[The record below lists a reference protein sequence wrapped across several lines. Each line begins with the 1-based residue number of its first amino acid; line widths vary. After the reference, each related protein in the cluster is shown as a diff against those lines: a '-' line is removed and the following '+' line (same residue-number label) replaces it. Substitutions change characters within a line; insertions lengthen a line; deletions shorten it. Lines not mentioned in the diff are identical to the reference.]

1 MVCVWAPDARSATAA
16 LEGGRIVML
25 PGGFALH
32 PEELALRDPALLAG
46 AKNISLSPDRRLKH
60 AAGSAAV
67 RMRLKTMMARFAAYA
82 RDTVEALVP
91 HYRGALIK
99 GRTSFRPAEIEGRT
113 VSPLKDDTRLHVD
126 AFPANP
132 TRGKRILRVFANVHS
147 HAPRHWNAGEPF
159 AEMAARFL
167 PHLTPNP
174 PLVNAFYAAVGATKG
189 RRSAYDD
196 LMLGLHDGAKRD
208 LEYQAQCP
216 KRPLTF
222 AAGTVWI
229 CYTDLVLHAALKGQ
243 HALEQTF
250 LLPVEAMA
258 EPDRSPLRILERMT
272 GRRLV

>member
-32 PEELALRDPALLAG
+32 PQELALRDPALLSG

-67 RMRLKTMMARFAAYA
+67 RMRLKTMMARFAAFA
-82 RDTVEALVP
+82 RDTVEAIAP
-91 HYRGALIK
+91 HYRGALVK
-99 GRTSFRPAEIEGRT
+99 GRTSFRPAEIEGRA

-147 HAPRHWNAGEPF
+147 HAPRHWTTGEPF
-159 AEMAARFL
+159 ADMAARFL
-167 PHLTPNP
+167 PDLTPNP
-174 PLVNAFYAAVGATKG
+174 PILNALYAAVGATTG
-189 RRSAYDD
+189 RRSPYDD
-196 LMLGLHDGAKRD
+196 LMLGLHDTLKRD
-208 LEYQAQCP
+208 PDYQAQCP
-216 KRPLTF
+216 KRPQTF

-229 CYTDLVLHAALKGQ
+229 CYTDVVLHAALKGQ